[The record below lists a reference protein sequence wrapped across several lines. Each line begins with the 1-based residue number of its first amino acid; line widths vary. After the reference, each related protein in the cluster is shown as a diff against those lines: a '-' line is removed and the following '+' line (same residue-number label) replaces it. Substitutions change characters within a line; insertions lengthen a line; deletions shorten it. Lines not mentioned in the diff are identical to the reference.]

1 MAIYKEIV
9 TKAVLGKGK
18 KYFSNAYTIDTEI
31 EPTTV
36 LGCWVINHQFKGN
49 KVGDKIVVDGS
60 YDVNIWYSYD
70 NDSRTS
76 VISKKIDYSE
86 SVLIR
91 LKEGEVASDNDIIV
105 RALKQPNCLKAS
117 IKDDGSLEVQIE
129 KELGIE
135 VVGDVKVK
143 IAVDEDEEPWQ
154 ELKDEEFTEQVA
166 EEINQK
172 VNPKF
177 L

>member
-1 MAIYKEIV
+1 
-9 TKAVLGKGK
+9 
-18 KYFSNAYTIDTEI
+18 
-31 EPTTV
+31 
-36 LGCWVINHQFKGN
+36 
-49 KVGDKIVVDGS
+49 
-60 YDVNIWYSYD
+60 
-70 NDSRTS
+70 
-76 VISKKIDYSE
+76 
-86 SVLIR
+86 LIR